1 MSNTSKIHFLQPYN
15 ILGNLLKVPFPIFIL
30 LLSLVIGI
38 SCGMSTHQL
47 LGLISAGFGES
58 IGYIALIL
66 LASFALASAISNSQ
80 TPSSTAQFATV
91 VAPLAG
97 ASMVCPDTAYAALSP
112 IAPGRKLSVLFGSY
126 AGFKLLIPAGPAIVA
141 SMLGGLTPTLIGWGV
156 ITFIFCWGAGLAYAS
171 LFESKL
177 PATQGSHP
185 LPPLVITLPLLCLI
199 GLIMIGALVGW
210 YGIPLPTILEFSIS
224 PTGALIIAATIA
236 LTMVD
241 AAEREAAFKS
251 SINRTAP
258 LLLIIGSASAFGAVL
273 VAALS
278 FETIARSLVSSGLVI
293 PALFLLA
300 AALKTAKGSSMATFA
315 GAGGLVAVLLPS
327 LNTSAE
333 AATLA
338 LCAGAFVTIAPND
351 SLFWLVKRD
360 AFGEQNGSRVT
371 WILATGASLQG
382 IVALMVVQTAV
393 WLHLL

>member
-1 MSNTSKIHFLQPYN
+1 
-15 ILGNLLKVPFPIFIL
+15 
-30 LLSLVIGI
+30 
-38 SCGMSTHQL
+38 
-47 LGLISAGFGES
+47 
-58 IGYIALIL
+58 
-66 LASFALASAISNSQ
+66 
-80 TPSSTAQFATV
+80 
-91 VAPLAG
+91 
-97 ASMVCPDTAYAALSP
+97 
-112 IAPGRKLSVLFGSY
+112 
-126 AGFKLLIPAGPAIVA
+126 
-141 SMLGGLTPTLIGWGV
+141 
-156 ITFIFCWGAGLAYAS
+156 
-171 LFESKL
+171 
-177 PATQGSHP
+177 
-185 LPPLVITLPLLCLI
+185 
-199 GLIMIGALVGW
+199 MIGALVGW

-224 PTGALIIAATIA
+224 PTGALIIATTIA

-241 AAEREAAFKS
+241 ASEREAAFKS

-327 LNTSAE
+327 LNISAE